1 MKLVPES
8 HKDFGYLKVYDLY
21 SKDEL
26 EKIWK
31 EVFHLDYV
39 MELEYWKKERA
50 KGAAK
55 DQNGNLQM
63 SGDGLFLDSVY
74 ANREYSSILTYNRRV
89 FNKDVM
95 DSISKTHPANKVA
108 YSCINKDRTI
118 INRYCASQNYSS
130 HFDLASYTAI
140 TILLH
145 KPKYIKGGELKF
157 TDYDITFKPKNNI
170 CIIFPSWVKHAVSP
184 IECSGGSKR
193 YSIAQL
199 MYIVNP

>member
-31 EVFHLDYV
+31 EIFHLDYV
-39 MELEYWKKERA
+39 MELEYWKEERA

-55 DQNGNLQM
+55 DQDGNLQM
-63 SGDGLFLDSVY
+63 SGDGIYLDSVY
-74 ANREYSSILTYNRRV
+74 ANREYSPILKYNRKV
-89 FNKDVM
+89 FRQECADA
-95 DSISKTHPANKVA
+95 ISKTHPANKDA
-108 YSCINKDRTI
+108 YTCINKDRTI
-118 INRYCASQNYSS
+118 LNRYSNSQNYSS
-130 HFDLASYTAI
+130 HFDLASYTAL

-145 KPKYIKGGELKF
+145 NPKYIKGAELKF
-157 TDYDITFKPKNNI
+157 TDYDITFKPKNNS

-184 IECSGGSKR
+184 TKCSGDSKR